1 MEGKSALGAQAEGL
15 EVGSASPEPYNK
27 NEIYSANSLSTDS
40 SFAMPS
46 ETTQAP
52 GSPETA
58 PGSDSIFEDSVS
70 KRGDASSL
78 PARRSEGERRAS
90 EAQPASRAPS
100 EEGRNGKK
108 GASEEDT
115 LISLERQMRKKVE
128 SRRERIDESR
138 KDAASLARE
147 GRKKLKKLV
156 FALREE
162 AEAERAYGPSS
173 LKKAATIIEHAGRE
187 FERSEK
193 TFKDVA
199 ESERELG
206 DKVLGVE
213 EVFAERISGKE
224 AHRGERPEPGA
235 SLPSATRENGKS
247 ARSREEEEPSFPS
260 ENPLGG
266 DFAAEKPSPEGR
278 PFSEASGEEVF
289 GKGASHSPPP
299 VFDSPPPQ
307 EEEEQGRRRPLAA
320 GSESPLGGRASA
332 PVGEPK
338 ELRWV
343 RTQRNVCAALSF
355 LLAALVGYLLYLG

>member
-1 MEGKSALGAQAEGL
+1 
-15 EVGSASPEPYNK
+15 
-27 NEIYSANSLSTDS
+27 
-40 SFAMPS
+40 MPS
-46 ETTQAP
+46 ETTRAP

-58 PGSDSIFEDSVS
+58 PSSDSIFEDSVS
-70 KRGDASSL
+70 KRGNASSL
-78 PARRSEGERRAS
+78 PARSEGGWRAS
-90 EAQPASRAPS
+90 EAQPAGPAPS

-108 GASEEDT
+108 EASEEDT
-115 LISLERQMRKKVE
+115 LISLERQVRKKVE
-128 SRRERIDESR
+128 ARRERIDESR

-193 TFKDVA
+193 TFKNVA

-224 AHRGERPEPGA
+224 ACQGERPEPGA
-235 SLPSATRENGKS
+235 SSPSATRENGKS
-247 ARSREEEEPSFPS
+247 ARGREEEPSFPGEDS
-260 ENPLGG
+260 LSG
-266 DFAAEKPSPEGR
+266 DFAAEEGR
-278 PFSEASGEEVF
+278 PFSEASEENAF
-289 GKGASHSPPP
+289 GKGAFRSPPP
-299 VFDSPPPQ
+299 VSDPPPPQ
-307 EEEEQGRRRPLAA
+307 EEEGRRRPLAA